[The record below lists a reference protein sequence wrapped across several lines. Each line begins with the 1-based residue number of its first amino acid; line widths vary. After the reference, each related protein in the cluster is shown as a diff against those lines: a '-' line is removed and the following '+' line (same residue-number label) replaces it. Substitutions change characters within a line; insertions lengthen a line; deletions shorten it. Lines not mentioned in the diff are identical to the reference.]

1 MEKYMIY
8 YDISWYVHA
17 RQSFGRPPFL
27 NHEATRFFFPQKIPQ
42 ENLLDRSQLQALVE
56 YQKSAAPGV
65 LAEGQAEM
73 LIGSTKPL
81 GKSKVDFSGKVDI
94 FRR

>member
-1 MEKYMIY
+1 MIFH
-8 YDISWYVHA
+8 DMSMPDNPL
-17 RQSFGRPPFL
+17 SDLLFLTTKPPV
-27 NHEATRFFFPQKIPQ
+27 FFPQKIPQ

-73 LIGSTKPL
+73 LIGNTKPL
-81 GKSKVDFSGKVDI
+81 GKSTVDLSGKVDV